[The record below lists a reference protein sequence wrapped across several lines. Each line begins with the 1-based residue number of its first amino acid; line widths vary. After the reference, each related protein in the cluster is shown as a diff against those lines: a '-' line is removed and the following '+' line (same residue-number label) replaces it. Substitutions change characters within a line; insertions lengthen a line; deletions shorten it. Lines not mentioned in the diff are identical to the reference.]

1 MAFRLFV
8 EESYL
13 PSIFLFNI
21 PQKLSKMTEST
32 PFTHRTETSAFSR
45 PGRLTRMI
53 NPNIAISVSNGASA
67 SSNPSG
73 AASCCCLFLLACRD
87 QAFSIVNPSP
97 HDRWLSH
104 SQGIRNDLISVSITS
119 IKESTD
125 LHGRLKWNSD
135 GKGRYF
141 LGMLDMLLATP
152 CTCDDLLAWQLQS
165 VCRPVSTTYH
175 CRPYILP

>member
-1 MAFRLFV
+1 MEFYLSV
-8 EESYL
+8 EENYL
-13 PSIFLFNI
+13 PSTFLLNI

-32 PFTHRTETSAFSR
+32 PFTHLTVTSALSS

-53 NPNIAISVSNGASA
+53 NPNTAFSVSNRASA
-67 SSNPSG
+67 ASSGPSR

-97 HDRWLSH
+97 LDLRLSH

-125 LHGRLKWNSD
+125 LHGRLKRNSE

-152 CTCDDLLAWQLQS
+152 YMCDDLSA
-165 VCRPVSTTYH
+165 
-175 CRPYILP
+175 